1 MTGPEKTHKL
11 AEVFGINRDVPLN
24 YVVRRDVDD
33 VLIDNLTRDHHLI
46 IHGSSKQGKTSL
58 REHCLSDDDYIVVTC
73 LNRWDIGELHA
84 AILKKVGYRVQQS
97 QKTTTTGKHKVEAEF
112 VGEGGVHSDSESIRE
127 GRILSTREKVARKKS
142 LSLSNLMSMM

>member
-46 IHGSSKQGKTSL
+46 IHGSSKQGTPL

-112 VGEGGVHSDSESIRE
+112 VGEGGVHFVPKASGRAAHERE
-127 GRILSTREKVARKKS
+127 GGSKKS
-142 LSLSNLMSMM
+142 LSSRT